1 MSARVNI
8 IQKLYSKKIDKEAKI
23 IFEKNRYKTL
33 IKNVVNGVLERQEL
47 IDEKINSFLNN
58 DFKDNKSDKIVKII
72 IEAAVY
78 ELIFQHNTPTKVI
91 ISEYVKTANLL
102 LNNSQVHYVNAILDK
117 ISKNLRTNDNWKW
130 NYK

>member
-8 IQKLYSKKIDKEAKI
+8 IQKLYSKKIDKEATI

-91 ISEYVKTANLL
+91 ISEYVKTANLF

-117 ISKNLRTNDNWKW
+117 ISKNLRINDN
-130 NYK
+130 

>member
-72 IEAAVY
+72 IEAAIY
-78 ELIFQHNTPTKVI
+78 ELIFQHNTATKVI
-91 ISEYVKTANLL
+91 ISEYVKTANLF

-117 ISKNLRTNDNWKW
+117 ISKNLRINDN
-130 NYK
+130 

>member
-91 ISEYVKTANLL
+91 ISEYVKTANLF
-102 LNNSQVHYVNAILDK
+102 LNNSQVHYINAILDK
-117 ISKNLRTNDNWKW
+117 ISKNLRINDNWKW

>member
-8 IQKLYSKKIDKEAKI
+8 IQKLYSKKIDKAAKI

-91 ISEYVKTANLL
+91 ISEYVKTANLF

-117 ISKNLRTNDNWKW
+117 ISKNLRINDN
-130 NYK
+130 

>member
-91 ISEYVKTANLL
+91 ISEYVKTANLF
-102 LNNSQVHYVNAILDK
+102 LNNSQVHYINAILDK
-117 ISKNLRTNDNWKW
+117 ISKNLRINDN
-130 NYK
+130 

>member
-91 ISEYVKTANLL
+91 ISEYVKTANLF
-102 LNNSQVHYVNAILDK
+102 LNNSQVQYVNAILDK
-117 ISKNLRTNDNWKW
+117 ISKNLRINDN
-130 NYK
+130 

>member
-33 IKNVVNGVLERQEL
+33 IKNVVNGVIERQKL

-91 ISEYVKTANLL
+91 ISEYVKTANLF

-117 ISKNLRTNDNWKW
+117 ISKNLRINDN
-130 NYK
+130 

>member
-91 ISEYVKTANLL
+91 ISEYVKTANLF

-117 ISKNLRTNDNWKW
+117 ISKNLRINDN
-130 NYK
+130 

>member
-58 DFKDNKSDKIVKII
+58 DFKDNKSDKIVRII

-91 ISEYVKTANLL
+91 ISEYVKTANLF

-117 ISKNLRTNDNWKW
+117 ISKNLRINDN
-130 NYK
+130 

>member
-1 MSARVNI
+1 MSARVKI

-47 IDEKINSFLNN
+47 IDEKINSLLNN

-91 ISEYVKTANLL
+91 ISEYVKTANLF

-117 ISKNLRTNDNWKW
+117 ISKNLRINDN
-130 NYK
+130 

>member
-23 IFEKNRYKTL
+23 VFEKNRYKTL

-91 ISEYVKTANLL
+91 ISEYVKTANLF

-117 ISKNLRTNDNWKW
+117 ISKNLRINDN
-130 NYK
+130 

>member
-1 MSARVNI
+1 MSARVNVT
-8 IQKLYSKKIDKEAKI
+8 QKLYSKKSDKEAKI

-72 IEAAVY
+72 IEAAIY

-91 ISEYVKTANLL
+91 ISEYVKRANLF

-117 ISKNLRTNDNWKW
+117 ISKNLRINDN
-130 NYK
+130 

>member
-78 ELIFQHNTPTKVI
+78 ELIFQHSTPTKVN
-91 ISEYVKTANLL
+91 ISEYVKTANLF

-117 ISKNLRTNDNWKW
+117 ISKNLRINDN
-130 NYK
+130 

>member
-72 IEAAVY
+72 IEAAIY

-91 ISEYVKTANLL
+91 ISEYVKTANLF

-117 ISKNLRTNDNWKW
+117 ISKNLRINDN
-130 NYK
+130 